1 MHLMYMLV
9 SFLVCKAVKK
19 NNMTH
24 IRKSVYILVFLSTL
38 IAALVLHKR
47 TQADI
52 NSCKDDWCGER
63 NAVFYDVS
71 HYFSRKDMRFKMAAT
86 ASHIINFGVVGVG
99 VPLELAGM
107 LLAQFGQSS
116 ATRAGHTFVVY
127 LLSVGMVYAITL
139 LFKSAIPRQRPAA
152 FFNMTNET
160 ELGSKDPADEFE
172 SFFSGDASLSAHA
185 ATFFFLFSGGIKP
198 CWRAT
203 GIFFFQCLAVSGI
216 FLRVVAL
223 MHWPSDILTGS
234 AVGTVVAGIS
244 YACFKDAVGMKEES
258 GGGSM
263 QVLISVGKDKSAGLF

>member
-1 MHLMYMLV
+1 
-9 SFLVCKAVKK
+9 
-19 NNMTH
+19 MTH
-24 IRKSVYILVFLSTL
+24 VRKGVYVVVFLSTL

-47 TQADI
+47 TQADD
-52 NSCKDDWCGER
+52 NNCNDNWCGER
-63 NAVFYDVS
+63 NAMFYDIS
-71 HYFSRKDMRFKMAAT
+71 HYFAKENIRFKMAAT
-86 ASHIINFGVVGVG
+86 ASHILNFGVVGVG

-107 LLAQFGQSS
+107 LLAQFGQRS

-160 ELGSKDPADEFE
+160 ELGSKDPADAFE
-172 SFFSGDASLSAHA
+172 SFFSGDSSLSAHA

-203 GIFFFQCLAVSGI
+203 AIFFFQCLAVSGI

-223 MHWPSDILTGS
+223 MHWPSDVLTGS
-234 AVGTVVAGIS
+234 AVGAVVAGIS
-244 YACFKDAVGMKEES
+244 YACFKDAVGMGGES
-258 GGGSM
+258 GGDSM
-263 QVLISVGKDKSAGLF
+263 HVLISVGKDKSAGLF